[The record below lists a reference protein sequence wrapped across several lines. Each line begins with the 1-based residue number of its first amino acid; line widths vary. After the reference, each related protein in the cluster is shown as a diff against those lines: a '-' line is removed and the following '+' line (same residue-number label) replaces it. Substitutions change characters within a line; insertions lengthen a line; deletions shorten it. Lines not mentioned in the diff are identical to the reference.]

1 MTNHEQ
7 SPADNTP
14 DFMVRFDGTQP
25 EIDETEQAVVARG
38 FSELVD
44 ELMRKH
50 PDVSSAQGVGFDLL
64 NSDQRWVVHVLPA
77 DEHEVRAPE
86 HNYPDKALSLEFID
100 MFGDAQEEY
109 LYELRDDVVRRKDLG
124 APGGDDFSNEADYQA
139 TLNAALEAAG
149 TAQKG
154 EDLERSMGLYDQ
166 PIGTAELTGLQVLI
180 LSGQLKP
187 R

>member
-7 SPADNTP
+7 NPADNTP

-44 ELMRKH
+44 ELVRKH
-50 PDVSSAQGVGFDLL
+50 PYASSGQGVGFDLL
-64 NSDQRWVVHVLPA
+64 NSEQRWVVHVLPA
-77 DEHEVRAPE
+77 DEQGVRAPE
-86 HNYPDKALSLEFID
+86 HSYPDKALSLEFVD

-124 APGGDDFSNEADYQA
+124 APGGDDFLNEADYQA
-139 TLNAALEAAG
+139 ALNVGIEAAD

-154 EDLERSMGLYDQ
+154 EELERSMGLYDQ
-166 PIGTAELTGLQVLI
+166 PIGAAELTGLQVLV